1 MFAGGGISGYLA
13 AQMGWEIGGA
23 CEIDKLARAVYRY
36 NNRPEWE
43 IDHDARK
50 LIPKR
55 MPGFDCLIF
64 GWPCQDNSVAGKRAG
79 QKEGTRSGLL
89 NEAARILRAKRPAY
103 FIAENVPGLFS
114 VNSGG
119 DFYPTIDLFTD
130 VGYDVQWQVL
140 NSSWFLPQ
148 NRKRIY
154 FVGHRRGKSR
164 PEIFP
169 FTKHDFDYEAR
180 GGEGSHRVLAK
191 GCDSP
196 YYKGADGKRT
206 VVMEVGNYHAARGY
220 TPTPNGLVP
229 KCLAKHGDR
238 RPIIKRLDAG
248 AKYYQDRIYSTDGLA
263 PALPTGTGGNHQPT
277 IFVSSGRVNKS
288 STDMT
293 TESEQAHALTP
304 PPNVHGIRAVI
315 TPGREKKRQH
325 GRVKKEIGEPMF
337 SLTTR
342 DVHGI
347 DQEGELRYLTP
358 LEYER
363 LFGFPDGYTA
373 RGIDDHGNE
382 IAISDS
388 QRYKICG
395 NAMVA
400 PVIGAVM
407 EKLKTN
413 LVKSR

>member
-1 MFAGGGISGYLA
+1 MFAGGGIAGYLA
-13 AQMGWEIGGA
+13 RRMGWESAGA
-23 CEIDKLARAVYRY
+23 CEIDKWARSVYRY

-89 NEAARILRAKRPAY
+89 NEAARILRAKRPDY

-114 VNSGG
+114 VNGRR
-119 DFYPTIDLFTD
+119 DFYATLRLFAD
-130 VGYDVQWQVL
+130 VGYEFQWQVL

-148 NRKRIY
+148 NRERIY

-169 FTKHDFDYEAR
+169 VTERDFDDEA
-180 GGEGSHRVLAK
+180 GGREGTHRILAK
-191 GCDSP
+191 GCDSSSS
-196 YYKGADGKRT
+196 KGADGKRT
-206 VVMEVGNYHAARGY
+206 IVRECGTLNRRGFE
-220 TPTPNGLVP
+220 TSGIRAPALRAQP
-229 KCLAKHGDR
+229 GD
-238 RPIIKRLDAG
+238 KRGILRVDAG
-248 AKYYQDRIYSTDGLA
+248 AKYYQDRIYSTTGLA

-288 STDMT
+288 STDKT
-293 TESEQAHALTP
+293 TPQPVAHTLTG
-304 PPNVHGIRAVI
+304 PPNVHGI
-315 TPGREKKRQH
+315 E
-325 GRVKKEIGEPMF
+325 
-337 SLTTR
+337 
-342 DVHGI
+342 
-347 DQEGELRYLTP
+347 QEGSLRYLTP

-373 RGIDDHGNE
+373 KGIDDNGNE

-400 PVIGAVM
+400 PVVGMVM
-407 EKLKTN
+407 GKL
-413 LVKSR
+413 SA